1 MEQFKYFTKEDTEII
16 RLNLGILSGL
26 KNLED
31 RLITGFNYYYQ
42 AINPNKLIISLSF
55 LHRSEDIR
63 DKFIEDLV
71 SEDNTKIL
79 LSSERTKE
87 IPFFREKRS
96 IYLGRPNFRIA
107 KDPLTKESDPNV
119 YYFDF
124 ISGEEVQT
132 EILRRANYI
141 DDILKLCS
149 KYKQIGVKELRGYEI
164 NLNIKT
170 KDEGK
175 ATLNLLRNRAYAFK
189 INENGLPLYNGDQEE
204 IENLL
209 AWPLADIVP
218 CIILGSNFE
227 ILLEEN
233 LNDFSKAQKNYI
245 IKNEDE
251 VSFITAKT
259 STEIKNNPAYLVLK
273 KRFDNSMAEIPVFA
287 NRRFV
292 MEYIDN
298 L

>member
-149 KYKQIGVKELRGYEI
+149 KYKQIGNAVPVNLGYYIGDTIIKMLNGEI
-164 NLNIKT
+164 
-170 KDEGK
+170 EEEVEMP
-175 ATLNLLRNRAYAFK
+175 TLTQ
-189 INENGLPLYNGDQEE
+189 LPL
-204 IENLL
+204 
-209 AWPLADIVP
+209 
-218 CIILGSNFE
+218 
-227 ILLEEN
+227 
-233 LNDFSKAQKNYI
+233 
-245 IKNEDE
+245 
-251 VSFITAKT
+251 
-259 STEIKNNPAYLVLK
+259 
-273 KRFDNSMAEIPVFA
+273 VFA
-287 NRRFV
+287 
-292 MEYIDN
+292 